1 MNFRSKVLTI
11 STEAAETKIHLHPPL
26 TEAREIQL
34 PNFDKPA
41 FWFKFE
47 KPQELKQVPELL
59 LDKQPIYSLRRN
71 SKLTTII
78 TIPEGYYTLDSLRE
92 QVIREQ
98 YHFQKSKFKIKRKSE
113 GYYFTSKVDL
123 MLDREFYEKLGLP
136 EVINKDKFYELKSLP
151 NKPLFLFCD
160 IINSHNSYTGFE
172 ISGEA
177 KLKPSNLLAVL
188 PSENYPSLEVENSSL
203 PLNQIILR
211 TEDEKGVKPQ
221 FNETIL
227 FSLKIT

>member
-1 MNFRSKVLTI
+1 MSEFRSKVLTI

-34 PNFDKPA
+34 LNFHKPA

-47 KPQELKQVPELL
+47 KPQEIKQVPELL

-71 SKLTTII
+71 SN
-78 TIPEGYYTLDSLRE
+78 YTLDSLRE
-92 QVIREQ
+92 QVVREQ
-98 YHFQKSKFKIKRKSE
+98 YHFQRSKFKIERNSE
-113 GYYFTSKVDL
+113 GYYFTSKADL
-123 MLDREFYEKLGLP
+123 MLDREFYEKLDLP

-160 IINSHNSYTGFE
+160 IINSHNFYIGFE

-188 PSENYPSLEVENSSL
+188 PSENYPSLEVENSSF

-211 TEDEKGVKPQ
+211 IEDEKGVKPQ
-221 FNETIL
+221 FNESIL
-227 FSLKIT
+227 FSLKIS